1 MRRPHNF
8 TALSTRISS
17 RSRRLWRPLE
27 PPPTLT
33 LRPDANF
40 LTLPWQRLADV
51 LWSYGATAPLAVFSS
66 CALRLLDF
74 AEALPD
80 LATLSGLPLG
90 LSERGLERQ
99 NLASKG
105 RHFLADRQ
113 LGLRW
118 KMRPTKLA
126 LQSLRVTPSLAVGLA

>member
-1 MRRPHNF
+1 LARLVQIAP
-8 TALSTRISS
+8 TRFGA
-17 RSRRLWRPLE
+17 
-27 PPPTLT
+27 
-33 LRPDANF
+33 DADF

-51 LWSYGATAPLAVFSS
+51 LSYGATAPLAVFSS

-113 LGLRW
+113 LGLRRT
-118 KMRPTKLA
+118 MRPTKLA
-126 LQSLRVTPSLAVGLA
+126 LQSLRVIPSLAVGLA